1 MNTTTVRPTA
11 QALRLH
17 RSHLATTHRAP
28 LVPRTQG
35 ARARATSFTP
45 MPRAPRA
52 PRVDDATDQQAAPA
66 VLDTPET

>member
-1 MNTTTVRPTA
+1 MSSTLHPTA

-28 LVPRTQG
+28 LLPRTRSE
-35 ARARATSFTP
+35 ARVRATSFTP

-52 PRVDDATDQQAAPA
+52 PLVEKSPTH
-66 VLDTPET
+66 LETPEN